1 MGKINDDTGEFSK
14 AKESQPRTEKQS
26 LEPSSD
32 RGIGKCVIMFIMW
45 GIFSNMHYVF
55 GNFAIKVFDSDQIFQ
70 TIWIL
75 ESIVCESRWGIT

>member
-32 RGIGKCVIMFIMW
+32 RGIGKCVIMFIM
-45 GIFSNMHYVF
+45 
-55 GNFAIKVFDSDQIFQ
+55 
-70 TIWIL
+70 
-75 ESIVCESRWGIT
+75 